1 MLKRIFACFTILSY
15 LVVGTMVVRFAM
27 PEYVSLSF
35 TSSYLNILT
44 DAPIKSSAPVE
55 LVAPELVFSKIEIPV
70 EKILVKMAPK
80 MAFRPTPKIEIKTA
94 NNELPFHEPVVLK
107 KVEMTHELPV
117 TLLASYKE
125 FSFEEKLMASSE
137 VLADEVT
144 TSLAANEVTKEPEFF
159 DYPSNNQKSDKK
171 EVAAQTET
179 SAVVENENVA
189 DLLDDK
195 KVDVAEVEVSE
206 PKFFDYPEKKASPVS
221 PVAAAVTPVAPQA
234 PAAAIPSVLAFDY
247 SQAKNDISQKVV
259 PEVVQ
264 ATSHQKSS
272 PSNTTTKPLKDI
284 QEEEIGQTAPN
295 AFMAPT
301 DYPVSLSIK
310 ALGSN
315 LSKLEEVQGF
325 EVRFQDDLSEMME
338 DYGSGEVRF
347 ETKMNQPKMTRAV
360 TILKR
365 GYSPTS
371 TEIILEEGTG
381 SVSIPLIE
389 EETLND
395 LILPFERKGAVG
407 AILVELDDETEVAK
421 LDVPFGDV
429 VKLNGDFKKTENEDF
444 RYQLFVGVQA
454 GNAMVSYHRG
464 NGEIISKILHVHENE
479 LTYDA
484 NFYEDVINEK
494 IRLYEE
500 DLLAKESSPLII
512 SGEQVKIFATN
523 VVAKKINNHTYKMN
537 FGSSHLG
544 GRRYL
549 ELGHQS
555 EPVFVGVRD
564 NNNVTVPSENFMRFI
579 LSNVEG
585 SKLGNRCLVQVNLTK
600 KAQKIDVASESVGQS
615 LMTSTQMLDSDGKF
629 YDSFS
634 NKTRKIIII
643 GEGQG
648 GSEVS
653 PDAKVNI
660 KIQYEDGSVQ
670 FLNSYCSPNT
680 YLVEQL

>member
-27 PEYVSLSF
+27 PEYVSVSF
-35 TSSYLNILT
+35 SSSYLNILT
-44 DAPIKSSAPVE
+44 DAPMKSSAALE

-70 EKILVKMAPK
+70 EKMMAKPAPK
-80 MAFRPTPKIEIKTA
+80 LALKPTPKIEIKTT

-107 KVEMTHELPV
+107 KVEMSQELPV

-125 FSFEEKLMASSE
+125 FTFEEKIIARAE

-144 TSLAANEVTKEPEFF
+144 TSMAAAEVNKEPEFF
-159 DYPSNNQKSDKK
+159 DYP
-171 EVAAQTET
+171 AQTKNNEKQSET
-179 SAVVENENVA
+179 AKLNAPAIVETENVA
-189 DLLDDK
+189 DLLDSK
-195 KVDVAEVEVSE
+195 KTDVKEVEVSE
-206 PKFFDYPEKKASPVS
+206 PEFFDYPETKTNTPSS
-221 PVAAAVTPVAPQA
+221 LAAAQT
-234 PAAAIPSVLAFDY
+234 PAAPIPNVLAFDY
-247 SQAKNDISQKVV
+247 SQAKADISQKVV

-264 ATSHQKSS
+264 VTSHKPNHPITNIPRNSLPLNESDTDQS
-272 PSNTTTKPLKDI
+272 TKNAF
-284 QEEEIGQTAPN
+284 TAPT
-295 AFMAPT
+295 A
-301 DYPVSLSIK
+301 YPVSLSIK

-315 LSKLEEVQGF
+315 LVKMEEVQGF
-325 EVRFQDDLSEMME
+325 EVRFQDDLSEMIE
-338 DYGSGEVRF
+338 DYGSGEVVF
-347 ETKMNQPKMTRAV
+347 DTKMNQPKMTRAV
-360 TILKR
+360 TLLKR
-365 GYSPTS
+365 GYVPTS
-371 TEIILEEGTG
+371 TEIILEEGSG

-395 LILPFERKGAVG
+395 LILPFERKGSVG
-407 AILVELDDETEVAK
+407 AILVELDDETDIAK

-464 NGEIISKILHVHENE
+464 NGEVVSKILHVHENE

-500 DLLAKESSPLII
+500 DLLAKENSPLII
-512 SGEQVKIFATN
+512 SGDQVKIFATN
-523 VVAKKINNHTYKMN
+523 SKAKKINNHTYKMN

-549 ELGHQS
+549 ELSHQS
-555 EPVFVGVRD
+555 EPVFVGLRD
-564 NNNVTVPSENFMRFI
+564 NSHVTVPSENFMRFI

-600 KAQKIDVASESVGQS
+600 KAEKIDVASESVGQS

-629 YDSFS
+629 YDSLS
-634 NKTRKIIII
+634 SKTRKVIVI

-648 GSEVS
+648 GSEFS

-660 KIQYEDGSVQ
+660 KIQYQDGSVQ

>member
-27 PEYVSLSF
+27 PEYTQVSF
-35 TSSYLNILT
+35 TSSYLNLLK
-44 DAPIKSSAPVE
+44 DAPIKTLASVE

-70 EKILVKMAPK
+70 QKVMAKPAPK
-80 MAFRPTPKIEIKTA
+80 MALKPIPKNQIKIA
-94 NNELPFHEPVVLK
+94 NNELPFHEPVVLM
-107 KVEMTHELPV
+107 KVEMAQDLPV

-125 FSFEEKLMASSE
+125 FTFEEKIVAQAE

-144 TSLAANEVTKEPEFF
+144 TSMAATEVNKESEFFDYAVQAKNNEKKEEANVENASAIEETENIADLLDTKTNDVADVEVNEPEFF
-159 DYPSNNQKSDKK
+159 DYP
-171 EVAAQTET
+171 ET
-179 SAVVENENVA
+179 KTSKPSSKAITLAPVV
-189 DLLDDK
+189 
-195 KVDVAEVEVSE
+195 
-206 PKFFDYPEKKASPVS
+206 ASPK
-221 PVAAAVTPVAPQA
+221 ALA
-234 PAAAIPSVLAFDY
+234 LAFDY
-247 SQAKNDISQKVV
+247 SQAQIDISQKFV

-264 ATSHQKSS
+264 VTSHKANHPITNS
-272 PSNTTTKPLKDI
+272 PKNTLPLNEEDTGQSTKNAF
-284 QEEEIGQTAPN
+284 TAPS
-295 AFMAPT
+295 A
-301 DYPVSLSIK
+301 YPVSLSIR

-315 LSKLEEVQGF
+315 LSKMEEVQGF

-360 TILKR
+360 TLLKR
-365 GYSPTS
+365 GYVPTS
-371 TEIILEEGTG
+371 TEIILEEGNG

-395 LILPFERKGAVG
+395 LILPYERKGAVG
-407 AILVELDDETEVAK
+407 ALLVELDDETDIAK

-464 NGEIISKILHVHENE
+464 NGEVVSKILHIHENE

-500 DLLAKESSPLII
+500 DLLAKENSPLII
-512 SGEQVKIFATN
+512 SGDQVKIFATN
-523 VVAKKINNHTYKMN
+523 SKAKKINNHTYKMN

-549 ELGHQS
+549 ELNHQS
-555 EPVFVGVRD
+555 EPVFVGLRD
-564 NNNVTVPSENFMRFI
+564 NRNVTVPSENFMRFI

-585 SKLGNRCLVQVNLTK
+585 SKLGNRCLVQINLTK
-600 KAQKIDVASESVGQS
+600 KAEKIDVASESVGQS

-629 YDSFS
+629 YDSLS
-634 NKTRKIIII
+634 NKTRKVIVI

-660 KIQYEDGSVQ
+660 KIQYQDGSVQ

>member
-1 MLKRIFACFTILSY
+1 
-15 LVVGTMVVRFAM
+15 
-27 PEYVSLSF
+27 
-35 TSSYLNILT
+35 
-44 DAPIKSSAPVE
+44 
-55 LVAPELVFSKIEIPV
+55 
-70 EKILVKMAPK
+70 
-80 MAFRPTPKIEIKTA
+80 
-94 NNELPFHEPVVLK
+94 
-107 KVEMTHELPV
+107 
-117 TLLASYKE
+117 
-125 FSFEEKLMASSE
+125 
-137 VLADEVT
+137 
-144 TSLAANEVTKEPEFF
+144 
-159 DYPSNNQKSDKK
+159 
-171 EVAAQTET
+171 
-179 SAVVENENVA
+179 
-189 DLLDDK
+189 
-195 KVDVAEVEVSE
+195 
-206 PKFFDYPEKKASPVS
+206 
-221 PVAAAVTPVAPQA
+221 
-234 PAAAIPSVLAFDY
+234 
-247 SQAKNDISQKVV
+247 
-259 PEVVQ
+259 
-264 ATSHQKSS
+264 
-272 PSNTTTKPLKDI
+272 
-284 QEEEIGQTAPN
+284 
-295 AFMAPT
+295 
-301 DYPVSLSIK
+301 
-310 ALGSN
+310 
-315 LSKLEEVQGF
+315 
-325 EVRFQDDLSEMME
+325 
-338 DYGSGEVRF
+338 
-347 ETKMNQPKMTRAV
+347 MTRAV
-360 TILKR
+360 TLLKR
-365 GYSPTS
+365 GYVPTS

-407 AILVELDDETEVAK
+407 AVLVELDDETDIAK

-464 NGEIISKILHVHENE
+464 NGEVVSKILHVHENE

-500 DLLAKESSPLII
+500 DLLAKENSPLII
-512 SGEQVKIFATN
+512 SGDQVKIFATN
-523 VVAKKINNHTYKMN
+523 SKAKKINNHTYKMN

-549 ELGHQS
+549 ELNHQS
-555 EPVFVGVRD
+555 EPVFVGLRD
-564 NNNVTVPSENFMRFI
+564 NSHVTVPSENFMRFI

-600 KAQKIDVASESVGQS
+600 KAEKIDVASESVGQS

-629 YDSFS
+629 YDSLS
-634 NKTRKIIII
+634 NKTRKVIVI

-660 KIQYEDGSVQ
+660 KIQYQDGSVQ

>member
-27 PEYVSLSF
+27 PEYVSVSF
-35 TSSYLNILT
+35 SSSYLNILT
-44 DAPIKSSAPVE
+44 DAPMKSLGASE
-55 LVAPELVFSKIEIPV
+55 LEAPELVFSKIEIPV
-70 EKILVKMAPK
+70 EKIMAKPAPK
-80 MAFRPTPKIEIKTA
+80 LALKPTPKIEIKTT

-107 KVEMTHELPV
+107 KVEMSQELPV

-125 FSFEEKLMASSE
+125 FNFEEKLIANSE
-137 VLADEVT
+137 ILADEVT
-144 TSLAANEVTKEPEFF
+144 TSLAANEVTKEPEIF
-159 DYPSNNQKSDKK
+159 DYPAQAKNNEK
-171 EVAAQTET
+171 ELEKANVET
-179 SAVVENENVA
+179 PAVVEAENVA
-189 DLLDDK
+189 DLLETK
-195 KVDVAEVEVSE
+195 STDVVEAEVSE
-206 PKFFDYPEKKASPVS
+206 PEFFDYPETKTTTPS
-221 PVAAAVTPVAPQA
+221 PVAVAKA
-234 PAAAIPSVLAFDY
+234 PPAAIPSALTFDY
-247 SQAKNDISQKVV
+247 SQAKIDISQKVV

-264 ATSHQKSS
+264 VTSHKPTHPITNAPKNSLLLNEEDTEGSS
-272 PSNTTTKPLKDI
+272 K
-284 QEEEIGQTAPN
+284 N
-295 AFMAPT
+295 AFMAST
-301 DYPVSLSIK
+301 AYPVSLSIR

-315 LSKLEEVQGF
+315 LVKMEDVQGF
-325 EVRFQDDLSEMME
+325 EVRFQDDLSEMIE
-338 DYGSGEVRF
+338 DYGSGEVVF

-360 TILKR
+360 TLLKR
-365 GYSPTS
+365 GYVPTS
-371 TEIILEEGTG
+371 TEIILEEGSG

-407 AILVELDDETEVAK
+407 AVLVELDDETDIAK

-464 NGEIISKILHVHENE
+464 NSEVVSKILHVHENE

-500 DLLAKESSPLII
+500 DLLAKENSPLII
-512 SGEQVKIFATN
+512 SGDQVKIFATN
-523 VVAKKINNHTYKMN
+523 SKAKKINNHTYKMS

-549 ELGHQS
+549 ELNHQS
-555 EPVFVGVRD
+555 EPVFVGLRD
-564 NNNVTVPSENFMRFI
+564 NSHVTVPSENFMRFI

-585 SKLGNRCLVQVNLTK
+585 SKLGNRCLVQINLTK
-600 KAQKIDVASESVGQS
+600 KAEKIDVASESVGQS
-615 LMTSTQMLDSDGKF
+615 LMTSTQMLDTDGKF
-629 YDSFS
+629 YDSLS
-634 NKTRKIIII
+634 NKTQKVIII

-660 KIQYEDGSVQ
+660 KIQYQDGSVQ

>member
-35 TSSYLNILT
+35 SSSYLNILT
-44 DAPIKSSAPVE
+44 DAPMKLSAPVE

-70 EKILVKMAPK
+70 EKILAKSATKMV
-80 MAFRPTPKIEIKTA
+80 FRPTPKVEIKTA

-107 KVEMTHELPV
+107 KLEMTHELPA

-144 TSLAANEVTKEPEFF
+144 TSLAANAVTKEPEFF

-171 EVAAQTET
+171 EIAAQAET

-189 DLLDDK
+189 DLMDDK

-206 PKFFDYPEKKASPVS
+206 PEFFDYPEKKASPVS

-234 PAAAIPSVLAFDY
+234 PAAAIPNVLAFDY
-247 SQAKNDISQKVV
+247 SQAKSDISQKVV

>member
-1 MLKRIFACFTILSY
+1 M
-15 LVVGTMVVRFAM
+15 
-27 PEYVSLSF
+27 
-35 TSSYLNILT
+35 
-44 DAPIKSSAPVE
+44 
-55 LVAPELVFSKIEIPV
+55 
-70 EKILVKMAPK
+70 
-80 MAFRPTPKIEIKTA
+80 
-94 NNELPFHEPVVLK
+94 
-107 KVEMTHELPV
+107 
-117 TLLASYKE
+117 
-125 FSFEEKLMASSE
+125 
-137 VLADEVT
+137 
-144 TSLAANEVTKEPEFF
+144 
-159 DYPSNNQKSDKK
+159 
-171 EVAAQTET
+171 
-179 SAVVENENVA
+179 
-189 DLLDDK
+189 
-195 KVDVAEVEVSE
+195 
-206 PKFFDYPEKKASPVS
+206 
-221 PVAAAVTPVAPQA
+221 
-234 PAAAIPSVLAFDY
+234 
-247 SQAKNDISQKVV
+247 
-259 PEVVQ
+259 
-264 ATSHQKSS
+264 
-272 PSNTTTKPLKDI
+272 
-284 QEEEIGQTAPN
+284 
-295 AFMAPT
+295 
-301 DYPVSLSIK
+301 
-310 ALGSN
+310 
-315 LSKLEEVQGF
+315 EEVQGF

-338 DYGSGEVRF
+338 DYGSGEVIF

-360 TILKR
+360 TLLKR
-365 GYSPTS
+365 GYVPTS

-407 AILVELDDETEVAK
+407 AVLVELDDETDVAK

-444 RYQLFVGVQA
+444 RYQLFIGVQS

-464 NGEIISKILHVHENE
+464 NGEVVSKILHVHENE

-500 DLLAKESSPLII
+500 DLLAKENSPLII
-512 SGEQVKIFATN
+512 SGDQVKIFATN
-523 VVAKKINNHTYKMN
+523 SKAKKINNHTYKMN

-549 ELGHQS
+549 ELNHQS
-555 EPVFVGVRD
+555 EPVFVGLRD
-564 NNNVTVPSENFMRFI
+564 NSHVTVPSENFMRFI

-585 SKLGNRCLVQVNLTK
+585 SKLGNRCLVQINLTK
-600 KAQKIDVASESVGQS
+600 KAEKIDVASESVGQS

-629 YDSFS
+629 YDSLS
-634 NKTRKIIII
+634 NKTRKVIII

-660 KIQYEDGSVQ
+660 KIQYQDGSVQ